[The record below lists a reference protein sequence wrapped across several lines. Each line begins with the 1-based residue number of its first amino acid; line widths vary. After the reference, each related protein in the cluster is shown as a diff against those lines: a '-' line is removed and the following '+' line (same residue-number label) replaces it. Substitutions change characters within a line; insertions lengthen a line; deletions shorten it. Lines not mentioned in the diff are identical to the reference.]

1 MLSEAKGDFNHLK
14 PVPPSMPYDLAFV
27 AASEFAHAWWSLRPA
42 D

>member
-1 MLSEAKGDFNHLK
+1 
-14 PVPPSMPYDLAFV
+14 MPYDLTFV